1 MDITILQHAK
11 DNSPG
16 RLSLDEV
23 AALIRGEG
31 RPEAYQPLMVVASV
45 LDGGRQKKHIRWLTG
60 LAVAHLRSEK
70 WKAKS
75 EELDE
80 ARQTADDDMHTMLCF
95 ADEHGD
101 GLYIVYPF
109 ELFDGYQLEKQM
121 QYYPKVFAWGSDYYA
136 QLLGVQADRTCCG
149 VTRAIPVTLDPEVIY
164 NASAMWFT
172 SDEIHAKPPDRQTA
186 DNSNL
191 PATPKEIRAFLND
204 RVYLRRNIVKGRPE
218 YRDPGDPPDRWRL
231 LDNTKL
237 NTLYSD
243 LRDERRVS
251 KEDMVSTINSEHYPA
266 FHPFQAYLDHLPPW
280 DGQTDHIIGL
290 AMSVMVKGS
299 LEKQM
304 LFVEYL
310 RKWLVGMIA
319 GWIDEREVNSAM
331 LILIGKQG
339 KFKTTWFNYILPP
352 ELQQYFCTK
361 VDSGRMEKDDR
372 LKLSQYGLICCEE
385 LDAMRDFEMNKLKS
399 VMTMR
404 FTDDRAPFDR
414 YPEQRKHIASYCGTG
429 NNIIFLN
436 DKTGTRR
443 FLPFEVDRIDDPR
456 MHPIDYENVYSQA
469 YALYQQGFRYYF
481 TEEEEE
487 VLKKHNQRFE
497 TPRPEEDLIDYYFR
511 RPGDTEVGEV
521 LPVTIA
527 QQIACTPSNRVSTDA
542 LARAF
547 SALGYEYVENGGG
560 YRLVQRSKEERE
572 QRACSLAYEAR
583 YGIKSQADDDTEI
596 I

>member
-1 MDITILQHAK
+1 MDET
-11 DNSPG
+11 
-16 RLSLDEV
+16 
-23 AALIRGEG
+23 AALIQGEN
-31 RPEAYQPLMVVASV
+31 RPEGYKPLMVFASA
-45 LDGGRQKKHIRWLTG
+45 LDGGRQRKHIRWLTG

-80 ARQTADDDMHTMLCF
+80 ARQTAADDMHTLLCF
-95 ADEHGD
+95 NDEPGD

-109 ELFDGYQLEKQM
+109 ELFDGYQLEKQI

-136 QLLGVQADRTCCG
+136 QLLGAQADRTCCG
-149 VTRAIPVTLDPEVIY
+149 VTRAIPATLDPDAVY
-164 NASAMWFT
+164 NVSAMWFS
-172 SDEIHAKPPDRQTA
+172 SDEIHAKPPDRQA
-186 DNSNL
+186 GAGDSSNS
-191 PATPKEIRAFLND
+191 PATPKEIRAFLD
-204 RVYLRRNIVKGRPE
+204 GRIYLRRNIVKGRPE
-218 YRDPGDPPDRWRL
+218 YRNPGEPPDRWRL

-251 KEDMVSTINSEHYPA
+251 KEDIVSTINSEHYPA
-266 FHPFQAYLDHLPPW
+266 FHPFQDYLDHLPPW

-299 LEKQM
+299 VEKQM

-310 RKWLVGMIA
+310 RKWLVGMVA

-331 LILIGKQG
+331 LIFIGKQG

-361 VDSGRMEKDDR
+361 VDSGRMDKDDR

-385 LDAMRDFEMNKLKS
+385 LDAMNGPEMNKLKTI
-399 VMTMR
+399 MTMR

-429 NNIIFLN
+429 NNTIFLN

-443 FLPFEVDRIDDPR
+443 FLPFEIDRIDDPR
-456 MHPIDYENVYSQA
+456 THPFDYENVYSQA
-469 YALYQQGFRYYF
+469 YALYRQDFRYYF
-481 TEEEEE
+481 SEAEEE
-487 VLKKHNQRFE
+487 VLREHNQHFE
-497 TPRPEEDLIDYYFR
+497 TPKPEEDLIDYYFR
-511 RPGDTEVGEV
+511 KPIGAELGEV

-527 QQIACTPSNRVSTDA
+527 QQIVCTPSNRVSTDA

-547 SALGYEYVENGGG
+547 EKLGFEYARNGSG
-560 YRLVQRSKEERE
+560 YRLVRRTEEERK
-572 QRACSLAYEAR
+572 QRACSLAYETR
-583 YGIKSQADDDTEI
+583 YGIGSTKEDDESSRVHA
-596 I
+596 

>member
-16 RLSLDEV
+16 RISMDEV
-23 AALIRGEG
+23 AALIRGEN
-31 RPEAYQPLMVVASV
+31 RPEGYRPLMVVAAV
-45 LDGGRQKKHIRWLTG
+45 VEGGLQRKNIRWLTG

-70 WKAKS
+70 WKANS

-80 ARQTADDDMHTMLCF
+80 ARRTADEDLHTMLCF
-95 ADEHGD
+95 ADEQGD

-109 ELFDGYQLEKQM
+109 ELFDGYQLEKQI

-136 QLLGVQADRTCCG
+136 RLLGTQADRTCCG
-149 VTRAIPVTLDPEVIY
+149 VTRAIPLTLDHEATY
-164 NASAMWFT
+164 NPSAMWFS
-172 SDEIHAKPPDRQTA
+172 SDEIHAKPPDRQA
-186 DNSNL
+186 GDSSNM
-191 PATPKEIRAFLND
+191 PATPKEIRAFLD
-204 RVYLRRNIVKGRPE
+204 GRVYLRRNIIKGRPE
-218 YRDPGDPPDRWRL
+218 YRNPGEPADRWRL

-251 KEDMVSTINSEHYPA
+251 KDDIVSTINSEHYPA
-266 FHPFQAYLDHLPPW
+266 FHPFQDNLDRLPPW
-280 DGQTDHIIGL
+280 DEQTDHIIGL
-290 AMSVMVKGS
+290 ALSVMVKGS
-299 LEKQM
+299 VEKQM

-331 LILIGKQG
+331 LIFIGKQG

-352 ELQQYFCTK
+352 ELQQYYCTK

-385 LDAMRDFEMNKLKS
+385 LDAMSSTEMNKLKT

-429 NNIIFLN
+429 NNVIFLN

-443 FLPFEVDRIDDPR
+443 FLPFEIERIDDPR
-456 MHPIDYENVYSQA
+456 THPIDYEGVYSQA
-469 YALYQQGFRYYF
+469 YTLYRQGFRYYF
-481 TEEEEE
+481 TEAEEE
-487 VLKKHNQRFE
+487 VLKEHNQRFE

-511 RPGDTEVGEV
+511 KPNEMEIGEV

-527 QQIACTPSNRVSTDA
+527 QQIVCTPSNRVGTDA

-547 SALGYEYVENGGG
+547 EKLGYECAGNGG
-560 YRLVQRSKEERE
+560 YRLVRRTDEERK

-583 YGIKSQADDDTEI
+583 YGIKSGKDGDDSV
-596 I
+596 